1 MIITL
6 SRQIGAGG
14 GEVARRV
21 ADALGWRV
29 VDNELVEQVAARAGI
44 SPAEVR
50 DREERA
56 PGFLERLVRML
67 TKAAPEQLTPA
78 AEQVPEL
85 EEAKLVKI
93 TESVVAELA
102 AVGRVVLV
110 GRAAPVVLSRDR
122 DALHVKVVAPRAVRI
137 EAVAARFGLDPAAAT
152 LEVDRSDDNRKRYH
166 AQYYDRDWDD
176 ASNYHL
182 VLNSAALGIEQTV
195 ATIVGRAKTLWPD
208 QTRERRTDGSAA
220 DR

>member
-102 AVGRVVLV
+102 AAGRVVLV

-166 AQYYDRDWDD
+166 AQYYDRDWGD

-208 QTRERRTDGSAA
+208 QTRERRTDGPVP

>member
-50 DREERA
+50 DREETA

-85 EEAKLVKI
+85 EEARLVKI

-102 AVGRVVLV
+102 GAGRVVLV

-122 DALHVKVVAPRAVRI
+122 DALHVKVVAPRAARI
-137 EAVAARFGLDPAAAT
+137 QAVAGRLGVDPAEAA
-152 LEVDRSDDNRKRYH
+152 LEVDRSDANRKRYH
-166 AQYYDRDWDD
+166 AQYYERDWGD
-176 ASNYHL
+176 AANYHL

-208 QTRERRTDGSAA
+208 QTRERRVDGAGA